1 MGSSLRFL
9 GHPCGAC
16 PGLGTPASRPDLANN
31 GRCQILP
38 SARLTTSA
46 SPRQTISGLNPHG
59 LLPPCLRFAP
69 TSRPLNGKT
78 RYCLSARLW
87 SGVIHTRWMT
97 IRGFANSS
105 SVPPLPSFSERDN
118 LDSRA
123 QNGLPV
129 PPLPVRPEGGR
140 DRHDSGRHRT
150 SAPPVADTRREGYP
164 AWRAVRCPS
173 KLCVQLAERSLPGWI
188 ARHPSTGAWMTDG
201 LGGCDSRPPSIRCAA
216 ATLG

>member
-1 MGSSLRFL
+1 MFPSPDTSTRATPSLQWVPWPPLAGALRFPTFIGSMGFYDCSRSVRNPSGRPLESRTSPTEEETESSLRFL

-38 SARLTTSA
+38 SARLNTSA

-69 TSRPLNGKT
+69 TSRPVNGKT

-87 SGVIHTRWMT
+87 SGGIYTRWMT

-105 SVPPLPSFSERDN
+105 SVPPLPSFPERDS
-118 LDSRA
+118 LDFHDT
-123 QNGLPV
+123 N
-129 PPLPVRPEGGR
+129 PP
-140 DRHDSGRHRT
+140 
-150 SAPPVADTRREGYP
+150 
-164 AWRAVRCPS
+164 
-173 KLCVQLAERSLPGWI
+173 KN
-188 ARHPSTGAWMTDG
+188 
-201 LGGCDSRPPSIRCAA
+201 
-216 ATLG
+216 